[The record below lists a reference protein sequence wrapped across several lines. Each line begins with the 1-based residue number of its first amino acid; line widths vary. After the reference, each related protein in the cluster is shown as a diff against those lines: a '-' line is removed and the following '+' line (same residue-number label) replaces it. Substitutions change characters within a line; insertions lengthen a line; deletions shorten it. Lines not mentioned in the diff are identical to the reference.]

1 MILVFEQNISYQQKT
16 RPAMQEDNLLFP
28 GLSPVGR
35 HEISARFDGGALS
48 SDGGV
53 LVLRQI
59 EKRLNF
65 AGMIAS
71 CLHDKRDANRT
82 IHDYTTMI
90 RSYGTARLIGWCQE
104 AGWDYRLRM
113 KGNITL
119 QHRGGELLTREI
131 AGLIP
136 EGIVNA
142 ELYGTGV
149 FSAIGVLHEEGHREP
164 WIIAMNAAPSQGSR
178 LWDALEH
185 RSNVLRLQNP
195 GLWHHPKPDQKAG

>member
-1 MILVFEQNISYQQKT
+1 MILVFEQNIGYQQKT

-90 RSYGTARLIGWCQE
+90 RSRMFAICCGYEDCDDLDELRHDPALKTACERLPESGHDWLPNQLCRGW
-104 AGWDYRLRM
+104 RTRR
-113 KGNITL
+113 
-119 QHRGGELLTREI
+119 HGE
-131 AGLIP
+131 
-136 EGIVNA
+136 NW
-142 ELYGTGV
+142 GV
-149 FSAIGVLHEEGHREP
+149 
-164 WIIAMNAAPSQGSR
+164 WGSC
-178 LWDALEH
+178 
-185 RSNVLRLQNP
+185 
-195 GLWHHPKPDQKAG
+195 

>member
-1 MILVFEQNISYQQKT
+1 
-16 RPAMQEDNLLFP
+16 MQEDNLLFP

-90 RSYGTARLIGWCQE
+90 RSRMFAICCGYEDCDDLDELRHDPALKTACERLPESGHALASQP
-104 AGWDYRLRM
+104 
-113 KGNITL
+113 TL
-119 QHRGGELLTREI
+119 
-131 AGLIP
+131 
-136 EGIVNA
+136 
-142 ELYGTGV
+142 
-149 FSAIGVLHEEGHREP
+149 
-164 WIIAMNAAPSQGSR
+164 SR
-178 LWDALEH
+178 LENTPSWRELGRMGFMLIDLFCDSFRAVPNHIIPDLP
-185 RSNVLRLQNP
+185 QNP
-195 GLWHHPKPDQKAG
+195 KFLVCDNPEVV